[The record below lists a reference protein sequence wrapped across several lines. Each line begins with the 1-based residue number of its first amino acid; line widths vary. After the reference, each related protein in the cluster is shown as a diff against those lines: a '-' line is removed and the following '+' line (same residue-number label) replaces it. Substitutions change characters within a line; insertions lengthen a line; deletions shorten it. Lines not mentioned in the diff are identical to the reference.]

1 MDSRVIWIVAVVTL
15 AIFGLVYG
23 QKHAGINSAISAAWN
38 WLWKTA
44 LDKKTCKVAEEF
56 CLEAAVLWF
65 VFPLL
70 DSLYDPAKKGQP
82 VLTQANLLAAMF
94 LVFAVIL
101 AHVGKDG

>member
-1 MDSRVIWIVAVVTL
+1 VDSRLIWIAATVALPV
-15 AIFGLVYG
+15 AGLVYR
-23 QKHAGINSAISAAWN
+23 QRYVGINSAVKAAYG
-38 WLWKTA
+38 WLWKVA

-70 DSLYDPAKKGQP
+70 DSIYDPAKRGSP
-82 VLTQANLLAAMF
+82 VLTQAYVFALVF
-94 LVFAVIL
+94 LIFAVIL